1 MPQVRDTNQRRD
13 ATAAFPFMCQHR
25 GRGKGKGKGGWGR
38 GRVRDRVGGVGVG
51 AVGNCGGVA
60 SLSAAVGVA
69 WQAAPKM
76 LQHNSQ
82 HVAQFCHRCCRRRRC
97 LPQSLRGS
105 GALPATQSEGL
116 PRHTRIHFN
125 AHQHRQLN

>member
-25 GRGKGKGKGGWGR
+25 GRGRGKAVGEGVESEIELGG
-38 GRVRDRVGGVGVG
+38 GGLG

>member
-13 ATAAFPFMCQHR
+13 ATAAFPFMRQPRSR
-25 GRGKGKGKGGWGR
+25 GCGERGDAA
-38 GRVRDRVGGVGVG
+38 RVRGVG

-82 HVAQFCHRCCRRRRC
+82 HVAQFCHEAAVAVAVAVDVAACLNRCVAVALC
-97 LPQSLRGS
+97 LPHR
-105 GALPATQSEGL
+105 ARACHATPGFTL
-116 PRHTRIHFN
+116 MRIN
-125 AHQHRQLN
+125 IDS